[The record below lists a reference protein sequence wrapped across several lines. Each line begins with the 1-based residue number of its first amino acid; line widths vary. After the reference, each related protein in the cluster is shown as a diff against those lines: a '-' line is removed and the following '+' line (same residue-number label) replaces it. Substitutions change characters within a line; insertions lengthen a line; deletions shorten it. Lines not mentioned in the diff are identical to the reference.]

1 MLTGKLIQPEATCFT
16 EQYDK
21 SWNIALRSPHPCQIL
36 RQGLTVQPRLAKPS
50 LYVQAA
56 FRLVAILLPQPTE
69 P

>member
-1 MLTGKLIQPEATCFT
+1 MDCLIGC
-16 EQYDK
+16 D
-21 SWNIALRSPHPCQIL
+21 SHPCQIL